1 MRAWVVFVKELVDGV
16 RDRRS
21 LLTAMVFPLLTP
33 LLSVGLLSA
42 MVAQA
47 HSDDRAPGGGDPV
60 LSVVG
65 LDLAPSLMAWLD
77 GSGLDPVPF
86 EGTSP
91 EEVVQAG
98 HAKVV
103 LRISEDY
110 AEDWRAGRPARVEMI
125 YDAGRDDAKARV
137 RKVRR
142 LVNRWGGSVGAKR
155 LLALGVAPDL
165 VRAVALEEVDMSTA
179 EERGAQLL
187 MLIPMF
193 IIMACF
199 ICSMYVAIDA
209 TAGERERGSLEAL
222 VLTTVTPRELA
233 LAKFG
238 AAFGFG
244 LIGVT
249 MTAVL
254 SVWVIRFMDLDAL
267 DLKVAAGPREMGM
280 FVLVC
285 IPLTAVAAAAQVLL
299 ATFSRSFKEAQTYLS
314 VMILIPMVPGFLMVV
329 KPLQEAA
336 WMMAIPAL
344 GQQLMMGNILQGEG
358 LPALDYGLSVLASIV
373 GTALLVW
380 VCGNLLRKEAIVFG
394 R

>member
-1 MRAWVVFVKELVDGV
+1 MRAWIVFVKELVDGV

-21 LLTAMVFPLLTP
+21 LLSALVFPVMAP

-42 MVAQA
+42 MVAQV
-47 HSDDRAPGGGDPV
+47 HSDDRAPDGGDPE
-60 LSVVG
+60 LPVVG
-65 LDLAPSLMAWLD
+65 LERAPTLVEWLD
-77 GSGLDPVPF
+77 NSRLDPVPF
-86 EGTSP
+86 DGTSP
-91 EEVVQAG
+91 EDVVRAG
-98 HAKVV
+98 DAKVI
-103 LRISEDY
+103 LRIAEDY
-110 AEDWRAGRPARVEMI
+110 AEDWRAGRPARVEMV
-125 YDAGRDDAKARV
+125 YDAGRDDARARV

-142 LVNRWGGSVGAKR
+142 AVERWGGSVGAKR

-165 VRAVALEEVDMSTA
+165 GRAVHLEEVDMSTA

-187 MLIPMF
+187 LLIPMF

-199 ICSMYVAIDA
+199 MSSMYVAIDA

-238 AAFGFG
+238 AAFVFGF
-244 LIGVT
+244 IGVAL
-249 MTAVL
+249 TAVL
-254 SVWVIRFMDLDAL
+254 SVWAARFVDLDAL
-267 DLKVAAGPREMGM
+267 NLRVAAGPREMGM

-285 IPLTAVAAAAQVLL
+285 IPLTAVAASVQVLL

-314 VMILIPMVPGFLMVV
+314 VMILAPMVPGLLMTV
-329 KPLQEAA
+329 KPIQGAA
-336 WMMAIPAL
+336 WMMAVPAF

-358 LPALDYGLSVLASIV
+358 LAALDYGLSVLAAIV
-373 GTALLVW
+373 ATALCVV
-380 VCGNLLRKEAIVFG
+380 VCGYLLRKEAIIFG